1 MGANENQGDKQEAKI
16 GEDGKVKF
24 KKGIQNKLAV
34 ERLNISKIVLV
45 KRSGDISFDF
55 IYQAKFISYAS
66 RVTSLLITD
75 PHSDIHLEVETVKNI
90 YSKEVTPL
98 VLVFKK

>member
-1 MGANENQGDKQEAKI
+1 VTFRKE
-16 GEDGKVKF
+16 
-24 KKGIQNKLAV
+24 IQNKPQGEHL
-34 ERLNISKIVLV
+34 RISKVVLV